1 MQGQIPAVKWLKK
14 PTGGSKMTT
23 PLDTDTPPIP
33 RPRNRTESLFADA
46 ADPDRN
52 APAQADSGNVEQM
65 LALPV
70 TPIPRWHGP
79 SAAVRRNT
87 LTVSAITT
95 ATAPPPPHSGRVL
108 ILRLPSP
115 IRRLSH
121 RCLLSWMHPTPP
133 DPATAP
139 AQPGH
144 HLNRIPI
151 RPASGEWSTAGTNA
165 TAPPCHVPRPLPGVV
180 DGADRTCAVADAR
193 VGFHACPGS
202 LARTCGHCHRYTG
215 YT

>member
-1 MQGQIPAVKWLKK
+1 
-14 PTGGSKMTT
+14 MTT
-23 PLDTDTPPIP
+23 PLDTDTPRSRAPGIARNRCSQTPPARTGTHRRRPIP
-33 RPRNRTESLFADA
+33 AMWSRCS
-46 ADPDRN
+46 
-52 APAQADSGNVEQM
+52 
-65 LALPV
+65 LPV

-202 LARTCGHCHRYTG
+202 LARTCGHYHRYTG